1 MMKKLLGLLTF
12 LALLFGAAVAL
23 VIAIRTYD
31 IQRAPALSIWHT
43 HVPHDLRAD
52 EIAKLDWDGYLLAEQ
67 RVFDEVR
74 TEIVDRIEPD
84 ERVASNRFFEG
95 SPLYPGRFAT
105 DWNRVGSASVAVPS
119 APTVRH
125 AIIKR
130 CSVFPAMS

>member
-1 MMKKLLGLLTF
+1 MKKLLGLLTF

-67 RVFDEVR
+67 RVQLATGERLRLNPARDNTDGFFAVALTR
-74 TEIVDRIEPD
+74 T
-84 ERVASNRFFEG
+84 
-95 SPLYPGRFAT
+95 
-105 DWNRVGSASVAVPS
+105 
-119 APTVRH
+119 
-125 AIIKR
+125 
-130 CSVFPAMS
+130 